1 MKAKVD
7 MKFAI
12 EEKRM
17 VDAALGLILFT
28 FGVVLIV
35 MGLVSIVST
44 AILSGYF
51 YKTITTPPSQYIH
64 PLFEVIFGIIV
75 LSFGMW
81 ALRTRI

>member
-7 MKFAI
+7 TKFAV

-35 MGLVSIVST
+35 MGLLSVVST
-44 AILSGYF
+44 AVLSGYF
-51 YKTITTPPSQYIH
+51 YKTITTAPSQYIY
-64 PLFEVIFGIIV
+64 PLFEVILGIIV

-81 ALRTRI
+81 ALRARV